1 MQGSNLSKALLLT
14 LLTSLFG
21 SLVAA
26 GTKFASAHISIH
38 VIVFAQY
45 AIGCLLSLPV
55 VLRGGGVQSLATERF
70 PLHLFRGLAGLVS
83 FYAFYLALMQIPLV
97 DASLL
102 RNSAPLCV
110 PLVALI
116 GLRVSIARRSWLPLI
131 VGFGG
136 VLCILRPTGEGISW
150 WHLLGLSSGL
160 LLAVSMV
167 TTRLLVSTEPTAR
180 VVFYYF
186 AIALV
191 VTLPMAIIHWQPAP
205 WYAWLTLL
213 AIGFGI
219 YLAMSTYTRAF
230 FYAKPSVVSPVSYF
244 GVVFAGVWGW
254 LFWDQLPDFWTF
266 AGVGL
271 VVMGAILTL
280 LVGEDAA
287 AADTPAVSDR

>member
-26 GTKFASAHISIH
+26 GTKFASGYISIH

-55 VLRGGGVQSLATERF
+55 VLRQGEGMAGLATQRF
-70 PLHLFRGLAGLVS
+70 PLHLFRGIAGLIS
-83 FYAFYLALMQIPLV
+83 FYAFYLALMEIPLV

-116 GLRVSIARRSWLPLI
+116 GLRISIARRSWWPLI
-131 VGFGG
+131 VGFAG
-136 VLCILRPTGEGISW
+136 VLCILRPGGDGVSW
-150 WHLLGLSSGL
+150 WHLLGLCSGL

-167 TTRLLVSTEPTAR
+167 TTRLLVSTEPTGR
-180 VVFYYF
+180 VLFYYF
-186 AIALV
+186 AISLL
-191 VTLPMAIIHWQPAP
+191 VTLPMAVIYWEPAP
-205 WYAWLTLL
+205 WYAWMTVL
-213 AIGFGI
+213 AIGFSI
-219 YLAMSTYTRAF
+219 SLAMSTYTRAF

-244 GVVFAGVWGW
+244 GVVFAGLWGW
-254 LFWDQLPDFWTF
+254 MFWDQIPDMWTY

-271 VVMGAILTL
+271 VVFGAVLTL
-280 LVGEDAA
+280 LLGEDSGTAA
-287 AADTPAVSDR
+287 SSQ